1 MKKYFKKIFD
11 ILFVKKEAMGYI
23 EKDNKKIANK
33 TYKIIKNIGILL
45 TAILVAYI
53 LVFVRIES
61 IITALEKNKDLEF
74 SISKQGIEF
83 ISEEDMANDKKKEE
97 VIRKY
102 TISDIDIV
110 TINAEKIEDGLIE
123 KNKDIFNADKNML
136 VITKGKVYTYENNV
150 LSKPIDIREELKSED
165 GFDFVIYKN
174 DIINF
179 YKSYNLRIFLFI
191 LIFLITFLA
200 MIFII
205 FILSI
210 FAKAIGHTV
219 ILILGMI
226 KVVNINTNIAY
237 NIVVYSLIP
246 AYIIWNLVI
255 IYSLS
260 FGLRKNIESLNRKYI
275 L

>member
-11 ILFVKKEAMGYI
+11 ILFVKKESMDYI

-83 ISEEDMANDKKKEE
+83 ISEEDVANDKKKEE
-97 VIRKY
+97 IIRKY

-110 TINAEKIEDGLIE
+110 TINAEKIEDGMIE

-136 VITKGKVYTYENNV
+136 IITKGKVYTYENNV

-219 ILILGMI
+219 ILILGML

-246 AYIIWNLVI
+246 AYIIWNFVI

>member
-11 ILFVKKEAMGYI
+11 ILFVKKESMDYI

-97 VIRKY
+97 IIRKY

-150 LSKPIDIREELKSED
+150 LSKPIDIREELKAEE

-210 FAKAIGHTV
+210 FAKAIGLTV
-219 ILILGMI
+219 ILILGML
-226 KVVNINTNIAY
+226 KVVSINTNIAY

>member
-11 ILFVKKEAMGYI
+11 ILFVKKESMDYI
-23 EKDNKKIANK
+23 EKDNKKITNK

-83 ISEEDMANDKKKEE
+83 ISEEDVANDKKKEE
-97 VIRKY
+97 IIRKY

-110 TINAEKIEDGLIE
+110 TINAEKIEDGMIE

-136 VITKGKVYTYENNV
+136 IITKGKVYTYENNV
-150 LSKPIDIREELKSED
+150 LSKGIDIREELKAEE

-219 ILILGMI
+219 ILILGML
-226 KVVNINTNIAY
+226 KVVSINTNIAY

>member
-11 ILFVKKEAMGYI
+11 ILFVKKESMDYI
-23 EKDNKKIANK
+23 EKDNKKITNK

-45 TAILVAYI
+45 TAIFVAYI

-83 ISEEDMANDKKKEE
+83 ISEEDVANDKKKEE
-97 VIRKY
+97 IIRKY

-110 TINAEKIEDGLIE
+110 TINAEKIEDGMIE

-136 VITKGKVYTYENNV
+136 IITKGKVYTYENNV
-150 LSKPIDIREELKSED
+150 LSKPIDIREELKAEE

-219 ILILGMI
+219 ILILGML
-226 KVVNINTNIAY
+226 KVVSVNTNIAY

>member
-11 ILFVKKEAMGYI
+11 ILFVKKESMGYI

-110 TINAEKIEDGLIE
+110 TINSEKIEDGLIE

-150 LSKPIDIREELKSED
+150 LSKPINIREELKSED

-226 KVVNINTNIAY
+226 KVVNIDTNIAY

-260 FGLRKNIESLNRKYI
+260 FGLSKNIESLNRKYI

>member
-11 ILFVKKEAMGYI
+11 ILFVKKESMDYI
-23 EKDNKKIANK
+23 EKDNRKIANK

-83 ISEEDMANDKKKEE
+83 ISEEDVANDKKKEE

-110 TINAEKIEDGLIE
+110 TINAEKIEDGMIE

-136 VITKGKVYTYENNV
+136 IITKGKVYTYENNV
-150 LSKPIDIREELKSED
+150 LSKGIDIREELKSEE

-210 FAKAIGHTV
+210 FAKAIGYTV

-226 KVVNINTNIAY
+226 KVVSINTNIAH

-255 IYSLS
+255 IYSLN
-260 FGLRKNIESLNRKYI
+260 FGLKKNIESLNRKYI

>member
-11 ILFVKKEAMGYI
+11 ILFVKKESMDYI

-45 TAILVAYI
+45 TAIFVAYI

-83 ISEEDMANDKKKEE
+83 ISEEDVANDKKKEE
-97 VIRKY
+97 IIRKY

-110 TINAEKIEDGLIE
+110 TINAEKIEDGMIE

-136 VITKGKVYTYENNV
+136 IITKGKVYTYENNV

-219 ILILGMI
+219 ILILGML
-226 KVVNINTNIAY
+226 KVVSINTNIAY

>member
-1 MKKYFKKIFD
+1 MKEYFKKILN
-11 ILFVKKEAMGYI
+11 IAFVKNEAMEYI
-23 EKDNKKIANK
+23 EKDNKKNANK

-83 ISEEDMANDKKKEE
+83 ISEEDMLNNEKKEE
-97 VIRKY
+97 VIKKY

-110 TINAEKIEDGLIE
+110 TINTEKIEDGMIE
-123 KNKDIFNADKNML
+123 KNKEIFNTDKNML
-136 VITKGKVYTYENNV
+136 IITKGKVYTYENNV
-150 LSKPIDIREELKSED
+150 LSKTMDIREELKSEE
-165 GFDFVIYKN
+165 GFDYIIYKN

-210 FAKAIGHTV
+210 FAKAIGYTV

-226 KVVNINTNIAY
+226 KVVSINTNIAH

-255 IYSLS
+255 IYSLN

>member
-11 ILFVKKEAMGYI
+11 ILFVKKESMDYI
-23 EKDNKKIANK
+23 EKDNRKIANK

-83 ISEEDMANDKKKEE
+83 ISEEDVANDKKKEE

-110 TINAEKIEDGLIE
+110 TINAEKIEDGMIE

-136 VITKGKVYTYENNV
+136 IITKGKVYTYENNV
-150 LSKPIDIREELKSED
+150 LSKGIDIREELKSEE

-210 FAKAIGHTV
+210 FAKAIGYTV

-226 KVVNINTNIAY
+226 KVVSINTNIAH

-255 IYSLS
+255 IYSLN

>member
-1 MKKYFKKIFD
+1 
-11 ILFVKKEAMGYI
+11 
-23 EKDNKKIANK
+23 
-33 TYKIIKNIGILL
+33 
-45 TAILVAYI
+45 
-53 LVFVRIES
+53 
-61 IITALEKNKDLEF
+61 
-74 SISKQGIEF
+74 
-83 ISEEDMANDKKKEE
+83 MANDKKTEE
-97 VIRKY
+97 IIRKY

-110 TINAEKIEDGLIE
+110 TINTEKIEDGLIE
-123 KNKDIFNADKNML
+123 KNKDIFNTDKNML

-150 LSKPIDIREELKSED
+150 LSKPIDIREELKSEE

-260 FGLRKNIESLNRKYI
+260 FGLSKNIESLNRKYI

>member
-11 ILFVKKEAMGYI
+11 ILFVKKESMDYI
-23 EKDNKKIANK
+23 EKDNKKITNK

-83 ISEEDMANDKKKEE
+83 ISEEDVANDKKKEE
-97 VIRKY
+97 IIRKY

-110 TINAEKIEDGLIE
+110 TINAEKIEDGMIE

-136 VITKGKVYTYENNV
+136 IITKGKVYTYENNV
-150 LSKPIDIREELKSED
+150 LSKLIDIREELKAED

-219 ILILGMI
+219 ILILGML
-226 KVVNINTNIAY
+226 KVVSINTNIAY

>member
-11 ILFVKKEAMGYI
+11 ILFVKKESMDYI
-23 EKDNKKIANK
+23 EKDNRKIANK

-83 ISEEDMANDKKKEE
+83 ISEEDVANDKKKEE

-123 KNKDIFNADKNML
+123 KNKDVFNADKNML
-136 VITKGKVYTYENNV
+136 IITKGKVYTYENNV
-150 LSKPIDIREELKSED
+150 LSKGIDIREELKSEE

-210 FAKAIGHTV
+210 FAKAIGYTV

-226 KVVNINTNIAY
+226 KVVSINTNIAY

-255 IYSLS
+255 IYSLN

>member
-11 ILFVKKEAMGYI
+11 ILFVKKESMDYI

-45 TAILVAYI
+45 TAIFVAYI

-83 ISEEDMANDKKKEE
+83 ISEEDVANDKKKEE
-97 VIRKY
+97 IIRKY

-136 VITKGKVYTYENNV
+136 IITKGKVYTYENNV

-219 ILILGMI
+219 ILILGML
-226 KVVNINTNIAY
+226 KVVNINTNIEY

>member
-11 ILFVKKEAMGYI
+11 ILFVKKESMDYI
-23 EKDNKKIANK
+23 EKDNRKIANK

-97 VIRKY
+97 IIRKY

-110 TINAEKIEDGLIE
+110 TINTEKIEDGLIE
-123 KNKDIFNADKNML
+123 KNKDIFNTDKNML

-150 LSKPIDIREELKSED
+150 LSKPIDIREELKSEE

-260 FGLRKNIESLNRKYI
+260 FGLSKNIESLNRKYI

>member
-11 ILFVKKEAMGYI
+11 ILFVKKESMDYI

-45 TAILVAYI
+45 TAIFVAYI

-83 ISEEDMANDKKKEE
+83 ISEEDVANDKKKEE
-97 VIRKY
+97 IIRKY

-136 VITKGKVYTYENNV
+136 IITKGKVYTYENNV

-219 ILILGMI
+219 ILILGML
-226 KVVNINTNIAY
+226 KVVSINTNIAH

>member
-1 MKKYFKKIFD
+1 MKKYFNKIFD
-11 ILFVKKEAMGYI
+11 ILFVKKESMDYI

-83 ISEEDMANDKKKEE
+83 ISEEDVANDKKKEE
-97 VIRKY
+97 IIRKY

-219 ILILGMI
+219 ILILGML
-226 KVVNINTNIAY
+226 KVVSINTNIAY

>member
-11 ILFVKKEAMGYI
+11 ILFVKKESMGYI

-110 TINAEKIEDGLIE
+110 TINTEKIEDGLIE

-226 KVVNINTNIAY
+226 KIVNINTNIAY

-260 FGLRKNIESLNRKYI
+260 FGLSKNIESLNRKYI

>member
-11 ILFVKKEAMGYI
+11 ILFVKKESMGYI

-110 TINAEKIEDGLIE
+110 TINSEKIEDGLIE
-123 KNKDIFNADKNML
+123 KNKDIFNTDKNML

-150 LSKPIDIREELKSED
+150 LSKPIDIREELKSEE

-260 FGLRKNIESLNRKYI
+260 FGLSKNIESLNRKYI

>member
-11 ILFVKKEAMGYI
+11 ILFVKKESMDYI

-97 VIRKY
+97 IIRKY

-219 ILILGMI
+219 ILILGML
-226 KVVNINTNIAY
+226 KVVSINTNIAY
-237 NIVVYSLIP
+237 NIVLYSLIP

>member
-11 ILFVKKEAMGYI
+11 ILFVKKESMDYI

-83 ISEEDMANDKKKEE
+83 ISEEDVANDKKKEE
-97 VIRKY
+97 IIRKY

-110 TINAEKIEDGLIE
+110 TINAEKIEDGMIE

-136 VITKGKVYTYENNV
+136 IITKGKVYTYENNV

-219 ILILGMI
+219 ILILGML
-226 KVVNINTNIAY
+226 KVVSINTNIAY

>member
-11 ILFVKKEAMGYI
+11 ILFVKKESMDYI

-83 ISEEDMANDKKKEE
+83 ISEEDVANDKKKEE
-97 VIRKY
+97 IIRKY

-219 ILILGMI
+219 ILILGML
-226 KVVNINTNIAY
+226 KVVSINTNIAY
-237 NIVVYSLIP
+237 NIVLYSLIP

>member
-11 ILFVKKEAMGYI
+11 ILFVKKESMGYI

-83 ISEEDMANDKKKEE
+83 ISEEDVANDKKKEE
-97 VIRKY
+97 IIRKY

-110 TINAEKIEDGLIE
+110 TINTEKIEDGLIE

-219 ILILGMI
+219 ILILGML
-226 KVVNINTNIAY
+226 KVVSINTNIAY

-260 FGLRKNIESLNRKYI
+260 FGLSKNIESLNRKYI

>member
-11 ILFVKKEAMGYI
+11 ILFVKKESMDYI

-97 VIRKY
+97 IIRKY

-219 ILILGMI
+219 ILILGML

-237 NIVVYSLIP
+237 NIVLYSLIP

>member
-1 MKKYFKKIFD
+1 MKEYFKKILN
-11 ILFVKKEAMGYI
+11 IAFVKDEAMEYI
-23 EKDNKKIANK
+23 EKDNKKNANK

-83 ISEEDMANDKKKEE
+83 ISEEDMLNNEKKEE
-97 VIRKY
+97 VIKKY

-110 TINAEKIEDGLIE
+110 TINTEKIEDGMIE
-123 KNKDIFNADKNML
+123 KNKEIFNTDKNML
-136 VITKGKVYTYENNV
+136 IITKGKVYTYENNV
-150 LSKPIDIREELKSED
+150 LSKPMDIREELKSEE

-226 KVVNINTNIAY
+226 KVVSINTNIAH

-246 AYIIWNLVI
+246 AYIVWNLVI
-255 IYSLS
+255 IYSLN

>member
-11 ILFVKKEAMGYI
+11 ILFVKKESMGYI

-83 ISEEDMANDKKKEE
+83 ISEEDMVNDKKKEE
-97 VIRKY
+97 IIRKY

-110 TINAEKIEDGLIE
+110 TINAEKIEDGMIE

-136 VITKGKVYTYENNV
+136 IITKGKVYTYENNV

-226 KVVNINTNIAY
+226 KVVNIDTNIAY

-260 FGLRKNIESLNRKYI
+260 FGLSKNIESLNRKYI

>member
-1 MKKYFKKIFD
+1 MKEYFKKILN
-11 ILFVKKEAMGYI
+11 IAFVKDEAMEYI
-23 EKDNKKIANK
+23 EKDNKKNANK

-83 ISEEDMANDKKKEE
+83 ISEEDMLNNEKKEE
-97 VIRKY
+97 VIKKY

-110 TINAEKIEDGLIE
+110 TINTEKIEDGMIE
-123 KNKDIFNADKNML
+123 KNKEIFNTDKNML
-136 VITKGKVYTYENNV
+136 IITKGKVYTYENNV
-150 LSKPIDIREELKSED
+150 LSKPMDIREELKSEE
-165 GFDFVIYKN
+165 GFDYIIYKN

-226 KVVNINTNIAY
+226 KVVSINTNIAH

-246 AYIIWNLVI
+246 AYIVWNLVI
-255 IYSLS
+255 IYSLN

>member
-1 MKKYFKKIFD
+1 MKKYFNKIFD
-11 ILFVKKEAMGYI
+11 ILFVKKESMDYI

-150 LSKPIDIREELKSED
+150 LSKPIDIREELKAEE

-219 ILILGMI
+219 ILILGML
-226 KVVNINTNIAY
+226 KVVSINTNIAY

>member
-11 ILFVKKEAMGYI
+11 ILFVKKESMDYI

-83 ISEEDMANDKKKEE
+83 ISEEDVANDKKKEE
-97 VIRKY
+97 IIRKY

-136 VITKGKVYTYENNV
+136 IITKGKAYTYENNV

-219 ILILGMI
+219 ILILGML
-226 KVVNINTNIAY
+226 KVVSINTNIAY

>member
-11 ILFVKKEAMGYI
+11 ILFVKKESMDYI

-45 TAILVAYI
+45 TAIFVAYI

-83 ISEEDMANDKKKEE
+83 ISEEDVANDKKKEE
-97 VIRKY
+97 IIRKY

-136 VITKGKVYTYENNV
+136 IITKGKVYTYENNV
-150 LSKPIDIREELKSED
+150 LSKPIDIREELKAEE

-219 ILILGMI
+219 ILILGML
-226 KVVNINTNIAY
+226 KVVSINTNIAY

>member
-11 ILFVKKEAMGYI
+11 ILFVKKESMGYI

-53 LVFVRIES
+53 LVFIRIES

-110 TINAEKIEDGLIE
+110 TINSEKIEDGLIE

-260 FGLRKNIESLNRKYI
+260 FGLSKNIESLNRKYI

>member
-11 ILFVKKEAMGYI
+11 ILFVKKESMGYI

-83 ISEEDMANDKKKEE
+83 ISEEDVANDKKKEE

-110 TINAEKIEDGLIE
+110 TINAEKIEDGMIE

-136 VITKGKVYTYENNV
+136 IITKGKVYTYENNV

-226 KVVNINTNIAY
+226 KVVNIDTNIAY

-260 FGLRKNIESLNRKYI
+260 FGLSKNIESLNRKYI

>member
-11 ILFVKKEAMGYI
+11 ILFVKKESMDYI

-97 VIRKY
+97 IIRKY

-219 ILILGMI
+219 ILILGML
-226 KVVNINTNIAY
+226 KVVSINTNIAY

>member
-11 ILFVKKEAMGYI
+11 ILFVKKESMDYI

-83 ISEEDMANDKKKEE
+83 VSEEDMANDKKKEE
-97 VIRKY
+97 IIRKY

-226 KVVNINTNIAY
+226 KVVSINTNIAY

>member
-11 ILFVKKEAMGYI
+11 ILFVKKESMGYI

-53 LVFVRIES
+53 LVFIRIES

-83 ISEEDMANDKKKEE
+83 ISEEDVANDKKKEE
-97 VIRKY
+97 IIRKY

-110 TINAEKIEDGLIE
+110 TINTEKIEDGLIE
-123 KNKDIFNADKNML
+123 KNKDIFNTDKNML

-150 LSKPIDIREELKSED
+150 LSKPIDIREELKSEE

-260 FGLRKNIESLNRKYI
+260 FGLSKNIESLNRKYI

>member
-11 ILFVKKEAMGYI
+11 ILFVKKESMGYI

-83 ISEEDMANDKKKEE
+83 ISEEDVANDKKKEE
-97 VIRKY
+97 IIRKY

-110 TINAEKIEDGLIE
+110 TINTEKIEDGLIE

-260 FGLRKNIESLNRKYI
+260 FGFSKNIESLNRKYI

>member
-1 MKKYFKKIFD
+1 MKEYFKKILN
-11 ILFVKKEAMGYI
+11 IAFVKDEAMEYI
-23 EKDNKKIANK
+23 EKDNKKNANK

-83 ISEEDMANDKKKEE
+83 ISEEDMLNNEKKEE
-97 VIRKY
+97 VIKKY

-110 TINAEKIEDGLIE
+110 TINTEKIEDGMIE
-123 KNKDIFNADKNML
+123 KNKEIFNTDKNML
-136 VITKGKVYTYENNV
+136 IITKGKVYTYENNV
-150 LSKPIDIREELKSED
+150 LSKPMDIREELKSEE
-165 GFDFVIYKN
+165 GFDYIIYKN

-191 LIFLITFLA
+191 LIFLITFLV

-226 KVVNINTNIAY
+226 KVVSINTNIAH

-246 AYIIWNLVI
+246 AYIVWNLVI
-255 IYSLS
+255 IYSLN

>member
-11 ILFVKKEAMGYI
+11 ILFVKKESMDYI

-45 TAILVAYI
+45 TAIFVAYI

-83 ISEEDMANDKKKEE
+83 ISEEDVANDKKKEE
-97 VIRKY
+97 IIRKY

-136 VITKGKVYTYENNV
+136 IITKGKVYTYENNV

-219 ILILGMI
+219 ILILGML
-226 KVVNINTNIAY
+226 KVVSINTNIAY

>member
-1 MKKYFKKIFD
+1 MKEYFKKILN
-11 ILFVKKEAMGYI
+11 IAFVKDEAMDYI
-23 EKDNKKIANK
+23 EKDNRKIANK

-97 VIRKY
+97 IIRKY

-150 LSKPIDIREELKSED
+150 LSKPIDIRKELKSED

>member
-11 ILFVKKEAMGYI
+11 ILFVKKESMDYI
-23 EKDNKKIANK
+23 EKDNKKITNK

-83 ISEEDMANDKKKEE
+83 ISEEDVANDKKKEE
-97 VIRKY
+97 IIRKY

-136 VITKGKVYTYENNV
+136 IITKGKVYTYENNV

-219 ILILGMI
+219 ILILGML
-226 KVVNINTNIAY
+226 KVVSINTNIAY
-237 NIVVYSLIP
+237 NIVVYSLIL

-260 FGLRKNIESLNRKYI
+260 FGLSKNIESLNRKYI